1 MNDSYAK
8 NPVHARRAFAGS
20 RSVTGI
26 AGWVALFTVFFS
38 RELAADSI
46 VKVNGTTIDDVTITA
61 AKWDV
66 VQYQIAGRPQSIPA
80 EQVASIHRTTVTRD
94 LKEGRSALKNGG
106 YATAIKRLG
115 RVAGAAKDWEQAEAA
130 YLLARAHLESGDLNA
145 ADDALKA
152 YLKKYGKEKDWWVPR
167 AIYDRGTVRIA
178 LKRYETA
185 EGSFKK
191 LEEMPGQWPARA
203 QVGRA
208 RAIEAAKNSA
218 KYLQARQM
226 LLSVAKR
233 RGAPLELRHE
243 AYVVRGRIFILRQK
257 QYDAAI
263 KELTE
268 VFFDPSKARE
278 YHYDAQRAEATYL
291 MGRAYLG
298 LGGKKNLEEA
308 ELWLL
313 RVPALYP
320 NRGRVYTLC
329 CRALAI
335 VYNGLGNK
343 TRAAEWKRKA
353 E

>member
-8 NPVHARRAFAGS
+8 NSVHARRAFAGS
-20 RSVTGI
+20 RSVAGI
-26 AGWVALFTVFFS
+26 AGWVALCTVFFS

-61 AKWDV
+61 AKWEV
-66 VQYQIAGRPQSIPA
+66 VQYQIANRPQSIPA
-80 EQVASIHRTTVTRD
+80 AQVASIHRTTVNND
-94 LKEGRSALKNGG
+94 LKRGRRALKNGD
-106 YATAIKRLG
+106 YATAVERLG
-115 RVAGAAKDWEQAEAA
+115 SVARAAKDWEQAEAA
-130 YLLARAHLESGDLNA
+130 YLLARAHREGGDFKA
-145 ADDALKA
+145 ADDELKA
-152 YLKKYGKEKDWWVPR
+152 YLNKYVKAKDWWVPR

-218 KYLQARQM
+218 KYTQALQM
-226 LLSVAKR
+226 LLSVAR
-233 RGAPLELRHE
+233 RRSAPLELRHE
-243 AYVVRGRIFILRQK
+243 AYVVRGRIILRQK
-257 QYDAAI
+257 QYDRAI

-268 VFFDPSKARE
+268 VFFNPAKARE

-298 LGGKKNLEEA
+298 RGGKKNLEEA

-343 TRAAEWKRKA
+343 KRAAEWKRRA